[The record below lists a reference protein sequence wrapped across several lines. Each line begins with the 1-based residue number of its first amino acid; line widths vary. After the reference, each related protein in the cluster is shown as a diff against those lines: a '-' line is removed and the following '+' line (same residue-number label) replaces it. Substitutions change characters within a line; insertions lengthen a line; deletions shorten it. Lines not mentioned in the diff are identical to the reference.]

1 MKLFVALFSLMLLNT
16 AATFKPDPS
25 LNLEEQK
32 LYDMLNSY
40 RKQKGLPV
48 IPLSPALTQVAQ
60 LHVYD
65 LHTNQPVTERCNLHS
80 WSNKGKWTPCCYTGN
95 NASAECMWRKPLE
108 IAGYTGS
115 GFEIAAYATNM
126 SAEVALRGWQQSSG
140 HNEVMINKGS
150 WSHLKWNAVGV
161 GIMGDYA
168 VIWFGTIEDK

>member
-1 MKLFVALFSLMLLNT
+1 MKVVLLAAIALLTTSFIRPTAPELN
-16 AATFKPDPS
+16 P
-25 LNLEEQK
+25 EEQK
-32 LYDMLNSY
+32 LYDLFSAY

-126 SAEVALRGWQQSSG
+126 SAVVALRGWQESSG